1 MNVTVAVYQERVG
14 SVFRWTTLG
23 LGEHTKSERG
33 PHPAKLQQKISA
45 ALREAIAKLPPR
57 DLGAIELVRGTRL
70 QVVRVELSLRHE
82 GRRRKVTMLCPVV
95 IEPRWASD
103 EARFVI
109 AYHPARQGRW
119 FPLHDDEPV
128 GPAAAAF
135 FEDDW
140 AALTDQEVEALRL
153 RGRAVLKSFSFEVT
167 PKSLLDELPDRP
179 RGVWD
184 DLRNDRNDPRREE
197 RREVLAQVGVDL
209 TWKAIDGSLTGG
221 VPRSPTREEL
231 RSLVC
236 QPVPQPV
243 IVVGPSGAGRTTAL
257 ERATLDLLDH
267 DGYAS
272 HRNADRVRRVWQV
285 SGKRIIAGM
294 SYLGDWQQRCLDVCA
309 EARQQKAILWAVDL
323 HHWGRIGRSRD
334 SEMNLAEFFQ
344 GPLARREL
352 AMMAECTP
360 EQLRLLE
367 EEAPAFA
374 SLFTRVRIEAA
385 GHAETMR
392 LLIHETRRLE
402 ARNPR
407 LSCQPSGLREILEVG
422 ASLFPMRAQPG
433 KALDLLRQA
442 SHDALIEQ
450 EETCYVGGVQIDRAL
465 SQRTGLPQWI
475 IANSAPVDPSGI
487 SRAFSERVMGQ
498 PEAVAAAVD
507 LVARIRAGLTDP
519 KRPYAVYLFTGPTGT
534 GKTELAKALAEYL
547 YSSAERMVRIDMGEY
562 GAPDAAARLVGDRW
576 NPEGTL
582 TRAVQAQPFSVVLLD
597 EIEKAHPQVHNLL
610 LQLFDEARLTDA
622 AGVPASFAHAVVV
635 MTSNLGAR
643 VEPVAGF
650 ATSDVPT
657 EAEHLRAVR
666 EFFPPELFNRIDR
679 VVSFRPLTPEVA
691 RAVVVREL
699 GKLTQRRGLLD
710 RNVFVAAA
718 DDALDLAAREAFRA
732 VDGARSLKRW
742 LEHNVGTLLTEHLVQ
757 KPDNEL
763 QLVRVRGVD
772 GRLSLDVETLLEAET
787 LDARYPLEDCLNEP
801 LPTLR
806 ARIADARRALHE
818 LAASPALSTLSARI
832 GDLVERHRDGAGAAV
847 DSLFALESLRGDIAA
862 LGDHLEHLER
872 AASTDEDWDLRA
884 LEIEQRAQGPVD
896 PYSFKVLRVRGYD
909 RRALGATPPPARDRV
924 LDALAEVAAL
934 RRALATVDDQGQHA
948 VRIELS
954 RATAREFQRDRA
966 PTGSDGGLFEQLAVA
981 YAKARGTFEGAAVR
995 ERTGK
1000 DVRSSSIEAL
1010 ANLARESD
1018 RLVIELSGLGVRDFF
1033 ADEAGTHVWRS
1044 AAGVPEIVRVDV
1056 RGVDGPL
1063 RAPPCEPVV
1072 GATPRVVR
1080 LLRFDAPSSHG
1091 ASAPLELE
1099 DYVTGLT
1106 RSVSARLLTDPM
1118 PGLWRARLARETAGF
1133 LRGSAFV

>member
-1 MNVTVAVYQERVG
+1 MNVTVAVFQERIG
-14 SVFRWTTLG
+14 SVFQWTTLG
-23 LGEHTKSERG
+23 LGEHTKRERG
-33 PHPAKLQQKISA
+33 AHPAKLQQKISA
-45 ALREAIAKLPPR
+45 ALREVIAKLAPR

-103 EARFVI
+103 ETRFVV
-109 AYHPARQGRW
+109 AYHPARQARW

-128 GPAAAAF
+128 GAAATAF

-140 AALTDQEVEALRL
+140 AALRDEEIEALRF

-209 TWKAIDGSLTGG
+209 TWKAIDGSLSGG

-236 QPVPQPV
+236 QPVAQPV

-257 ERATLDLLDH
+257 ERATLDLLEH

-272 HRNADRVRRVWQV
+272 HRNVDRVRRVWQV

-334 SEMNLAEFFQ
+334 SEMNLAEFFH
-344 GPLARREL
+344 GPVARREL
-352 AMMAECTP
+352 TMVAECTP
-360 EQLRLLE
+360 EQLRQLE

-392 LLIHETRRLE
+392 LLIHEARRLE
-402 ARNPR
+402 AQSER
-407 LSCQPSGLREILEVG
+407 LRVEPSGLRAILEVG

-442 SHDALIEQ
+442 SQDALVEQ
-450 EETCYVGGVQIDRAL
+450 GETCYINGWQISYAL
-465 SQRTGLPQWI
+465 SQRTGLPHWI
-475 IANSAPVDPSGI
+475 LESDHPVDPARI
-487 SRAFSERVMGQ
+487 AEAFRAKVMGQ

-507 LVARIRAGLTDP
+507 LVARIRSGLTDP

-562 GAPDAAARLVGDRW
+562 GASDAAARLVGDRW

-582 TRAVQAQPFSVVLLD
+582 TRAVQAQPFCVVLLD

-622 AGVPASFAHAVVV
+622 AGVAASFAHAVVV

-643 VEPVAGF
+643 AEPVAGF
-650 ATSDVPT
+650 AKSDVPT

-691 RAVVVREL
+691 RAVVTREL

-710 RNVFVAAA
+710 RNVFVAAS
-718 DDALDLAAREAFRA
+718 DDALDLAVSAAFRA
-732 VDGARSLKRW
+732 ADGARSLKRW
-742 LEHNVGTLLTEHLVQ
+742 LEHNVGTLLTEHLVE

-763 QLVRVRGVD
+763 QLVRVRGV
-772 GRLSLDVETLLEAET
+772 GGALSLDVETLVEAET
-787 LDARYPLEDCLNEP
+787 LAARYPLEDCLNES

-806 ARIADARRALHE
+806 ARIADARRSLRE
-818 LAASPALSTLSARI
+818 LAASPALATLSERI
-832 GDLVERHRDGAGAAV
+832 ADLVAQHRDGAGAGAG
-847 DSLFALESLRGDIAA
+847 DLFALESLRGDIAA
-862 LGDHLEHLER
+862 LGEHLEHLER
-872 AASTDEDWDLRA
+872 AASNDEDWDLRA
-884 LEIEQRAQGPVD
+884 LEIEQRTQGSVD
-896 PYSFKVLRVRGYD
+896 PYSFKVLRVRAYD
-909 RRALGATPPPARDRV
+909 RRALGAAPPPARDQV

-934 RRALATVDDQGQHA
+934 RRALATVDDEAQHA
-948 VRIELS
+948 VRIELA
-954 RATAREFQRDRA
+954 RATAWDFLRDRA
-966 PTGSDGGLFEQLAVA
+966 PTGREGGLFEQLTVA
-981 YAKARGTFEGAAVR
+981 YAKARGVFVGAAVR
-995 ERTGK
+995 KRTGY
-1000 DVRSSSIEAL
+1000 DVRTVSVESLPSMAQ
-1010 ANLARESD
+1010 ESD
-1018 RLVIELSGLGVRDFF
+1018 RVVIELTGLGVRDFF
-1033 ADEAGTHVWRS
+1033 AAEAGTHVWRS
-1044 AAGVPEIVRVDV
+1044 AAGVPEIVRVEV
-1056 RGVDGPL
+1056 RAVDGPL
-1063 RAPPCEPVV
+1063 VAPPLLPVA

-1080 LLRFDAPSSHG
+1080 LIRFDARPGEG

-1106 RSVSARLLTDPM
+1106 RSLSARLLTDPL
-1118 PGLWRARLARETAGF
+1118 PGLWRARLARE
-1133 LRGSAFV
+1133 SADS